1 MTRIDFSIFNHLY
14 FNRISRL
21 LRLLNRYIMFI
32 KFDKNVFN
40 LILFERIEGIDIRTF
55 KIVRVAQEIYLLL
68 SVEISFLKIYC
79 PSI

>member
-1 MTRIDFSIFNHLY
+1 MTRIDYSIFNHLY

>member
-40 LILFERIEGIDIRTF
+40 LILFERIEGIDIRTS

>member
-1 MTRIDFSIFNHLY
+1 
-14 FNRISRL
+14 
-21 LRLLNRYIMFI
+21 MFI